1 MSRSGESATDG
12 APGRRRGA
20 MRRAGGLLLLGLA
33 VGGVVALAVRD
44 VESRRIAHAERAAR
58 ALAGRA
64 EVARRLFASED
75 ARLVSELARVR
86 VELRDQ
92 ALWPGLEG
100 LLDESGRLDTR
111 GVGGRRLHALLS
123 QALEQDDRLVGFD
136 LVVAGH
142 GGLVSLRFPDEGGVD
157 GRPGADSEGTDPAR
171 LREGRAKALWYG
183 DEVSRAVAS
192 NGRAVER
199 GEVGFEGAGDV
210 ERAMLGMAIGLH
222 APGEL
227 VQGALRARIDVGRIA
242 AGFERLA
249 GPGDALAVVLLD
261 GRRVDAAGRLP
272 GSAPDPRLA
281 AWAARVA
288 GPTAGESS
296 FEDEGRLVHASP
308 LTTADGGIAHL
319 LLLQETPSAATGA
332 AAWLASPWPI
342 VLAVLVGV
350 ALVASALMLRP
361 ASAAGTVAGSAGV
374 GADDGIR
381 VAPRDFVL
389 REWLAD
395 VRGCLER
402 GAATRGWCSTCAAS
416 DRSRRSS
423 SRIRPGSAG

>member
-1 MSRSGESATDG
+1 M
-12 APGRRRGA
+12 
-20 MRRAGGLLLLGLA
+20 
-33 VGGVVALAVRD
+33 
-44 VESRRIAHAERAAR
+44 
-58 ALAGRA
+58 
-64 EVARRLFASED
+64 
-75 ARLVSELARVR
+75 
-86 VELRDQ
+86 
-92 ALWPGLEG
+92 
-100 LLDESGRLDTR
+100 
-111 GVGGRRLHALLS
+111 
-123 QALEQDDRLVGFD
+123 
-136 LVVAGH
+136 
-142 GGLVSLRFPDEGGVD
+142 
-157 GRPGADSEGTDPAR
+157 
-171 LREGRAKALWYG
+171 
-183 DEVSRAVAS
+183 
-192 NGRAVER
+192 
-199 GEVGFEGAGDV
+199 
-210 ERAMLGMAIGLH
+210 
-222 APGEL
+222 
-227 VQGALRARIDVGRIA
+227 
-242 AGFERLA
+242 
-249 GPGDALAVVLLD
+249 LLD

-402 GAATRGWCSTCAAS
+402 EAATRGLVLDLRCERSLPSELVQDPAWLGGLIVAMGREALDATTLDGVTLEVAEEQGRALCFELHAGEARLSPVAGMQEVAE
-416 DRSRRSS
+416 RIGARLESRRGG
-423 SRIRPGSAG
+423 RMALVLPGALA